1 MNGYNQLLAEMIAR
15 KRQAML
21 APQSSRRGTQV
32 QPGVSMEA
40 PSLQPMERR
49 GPITISLGMGTGIPI
64 GGGISITTPGIDKWL
79 QRIKILAARFRG

>member
-21 APQSSRRGTQV
+21 ASQSSRGRTQV

-49 GPITISLGMGTGIPI
+49 GLTISSGVGTGIPI
-64 GGGISITTPGIDKWL
+64 GGGMSISTPKIDKWL
-79 QRIKILAARFRG
+79 QRIKILAALFRG